1 MVVLELIHDGGFGVL
16 GAYTLILH
24 VDLVDTA
31 LIDQPIVLVVTD
43 LALFASLKLLPGL
56 FFNHRCVCIQVLPLQ
71 SDLLQLLG
79 KTSFL
84 FSLLLLLV
92 LDLAVHLEKA
102 LLACC
107 LRFSC

>member
-1 MVVLELIHDGGFGVL
+1 M
-16 GAYTLILH
+16 
-24 VDLVDTA
+24 DLVDTA
-31 LIDQPIVLVVTD
+31 LVDQSIILVVTD

-56 FFNHRCVCIQVLPLQ
+56 FLNHRCICIQVLPLQ